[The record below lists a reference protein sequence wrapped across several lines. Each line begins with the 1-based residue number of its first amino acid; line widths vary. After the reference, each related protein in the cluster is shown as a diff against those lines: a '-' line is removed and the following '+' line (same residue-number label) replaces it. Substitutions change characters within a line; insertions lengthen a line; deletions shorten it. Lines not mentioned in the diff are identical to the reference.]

1 MHMRVR
7 VCVCSHVINTIP
19 TRWDMQRA
27 RTLREHHELLR
38 KYNMKSGEKGG
49 EKREN
54 EKPLTTFI
62 PDLSEGAWSLSLK
75 SILVLTSSIRTA
87 CMLLSGEN

>member
-1 MHMRVR
+1 MHVR
-7 VCVCSHVINTIP
+7 GVCVCVPTSHQHYP
-19 TRWDMQRA
+19 YSPRWDMQRA

-38 KYNMKSGEKGG
+38 KYNMKSGEKAG

-62 PDLSEGAWSLSLK
+62 PDLSEG
-75 SILVLTSSIRTA
+75 
-87 CMLLSGEN
+87 E